1 MVKDFYNLIS
11 SILSENAASDKY
23 RRELEQ
29 AREVG
34 QSIVKSTYENI
45 SRILENDH
53 PFMTTLNVN
62 GFARSV
68 NREFDTA
75 PLSAKGSEVAH
86 SRFHHLSHGVKCIF
100 FASSSAT
107 ALAEKLQYPEGE
119 FLKGLNKRIHSPKSI
134 FCIEGELSYLL
145 DFRSE
150 KAMHQFEESGLIYK
164 LIYDQNWE
172 ALCAKLGVVPI
183 YSQVLGKVAYDCGYE
198 GILYNSTKAP
208 GYNVVVFPDNM
219 QVNSHIKL
227 VGNENDLHDIR
238 VENLEIQ
245 GKMPSDYSSL
255 FQGSK

>member
-1 MVKDFYNLIS
+1 VVKDFYNLIS

-53 PFMTTLNVN
+53 PFMMPLNVN

-75 PLSAKGSEVAH
+75 PLSVKGSEVAH
-86 SRFHHLSHGVKCIF
+86 SRFHHLSHGTKCLF

-107 ALAEKLQYPEGE
+107 ALAEKLQYPEAE

-145 DFRSE
+145 DFRNE
-150 KAMHQFEESGLIYK
+150 EVVQTFEELGLIYK
-164 LIYDQNWE
+164 LIYDPTWE
-172 ALCAKLGVVPI
+172 TICAKLGTVPI
-183 YSQVLGKVAYDCGYE
+183 YSQVLGKVSYDCGYE
-198 GILYNSTKAP
+198 GILYNSTKVP
-208 GYNVVVFPDNM
+208 GYNVVIFPDNM
-219 QVNSHIKL
+219 QVNSHIQL
-227 VGNENDLHDIR
+227 VGNENDLHDISIEDR
-238 VENLEIQ
+238 EIK

-255 FQGSK
+255 FQYSK